1 MYEFGLLNWI
11 ILSSYAVGSII
22 LGFYLNRRVQTAEHY
37 YLGDRTTPWW
47 AIGLSVMATYTSAF
61 TFLGAPAWA
70 YTEGFSVIFIHI
82 NYPIA
87 VFIVIS
93 VFIPFFYN
101 SGVAS
106 IFEYL
111 ERRFGRSS
119 RLVMS
124 SIFLLGNIIY
134 SGIILYTTA
143 LVIEFIT
150 GTDVVTAI
158 TVVSV
163 LP

>member
-1 MYEFGLLNWI
+1 
-11 ILSSYAVGSII
+11 
-22 LGFYLNRRVQTAEHY
+22 
-37 YLGDRTTPWW
+37 
-47 AIGLSVMATYTSAF
+47 MATYTSAF